1 MNYAGPGTCIK
12 WPNDLYW
19 QDRKAGGILIEN
31 VISQQSTTP
40 SPQPEPQMLD
50 SPLWKWAVIGIGIN
64 INQSRFPA
72 ELKHA
77 VSLSQI
83 TGKKYDAVEL
93 SKEFCSIL
101 DKNYQRLIAGESEK
115 IIKDYNDH
123 LYKKGERVRLKKNN
137 RIFEA
142 LVKGVSSTGHLL
154 THHGIDEEFAVGE
167 IEWLI

>member
-1 MNYAGPGTCIK
+1 
-12 WPNDLYW
+12 
-19 QDRKAGGILIEN
+19 
-31 VISQQSTTP
+31 
-40 SPQPEPQMLD
+40 MLD

-93 SKEFCSIL
+93 SKELCRIL

-115 IIKDYNDH
+115 IIKDYNEH
-123 LYKKGERVRLKKNN
+123 LYKKGERVRLKITAFLKP
-137 RIFEA
+137 
-142 LVKGVSSTGHLL
+142 
-154 THHGIDEEFAVGE
+154 
-167 IEWLI
+167 W